1 MRVLLIEDDSA
12 VAETVRRGLA
22 TQGHSTDVAPD
33 ARSARSLAAQ
43 HEYEAVLLDLNLPD
57 GSGYDLIGELRTS
70 KPQVPVLMLT
80 GRTSKEDVVH
90 GFEVGADDY
99 ITKPFD
105 VRELLARLNAVTR
118 RAAAG
123 TRDQLAFEDLEL
135 DRLKREARSG
145 TSKLRLTPKEFGV
158 LERLLLQD
166 GEVVSRRTLLEEV
179 WGFEHDPGTNV
190 VDVQIT
196 HLRTKLRQAGSSVRI
211 ANVRGTGFRLQPG
224 DDGPSDDGDSTDS
237 GGISIS

>member
-1 MRVLLIEDDSA
+1 MRVLLIEDDTG
-12 VAETVRRGLA
+12 VADIVRRGLA

-33 ARSARSLAAQ
+33 ARNARSLAAQ
-43 HEYEAVLLDLNLPD
+43 HDYDAVLLDLNLPD
-57 GSGYDLIGELRTS
+57 GSGYDLIGEIRNS
-70 KPQVPVLMLT
+70 KPMLPVLMLT

-105 VRELLARLNAVTR
+105 VRELIARLNAVTR
-118 RAAAG
+118 RVAAG
-123 TRDQLAFEDLEL
+123 GSRDQLAFEDLEL

-224 DDGPSDDGDSTDS
+224 DDGASDDGASAPQPS
-237 GGISIS
+237 P